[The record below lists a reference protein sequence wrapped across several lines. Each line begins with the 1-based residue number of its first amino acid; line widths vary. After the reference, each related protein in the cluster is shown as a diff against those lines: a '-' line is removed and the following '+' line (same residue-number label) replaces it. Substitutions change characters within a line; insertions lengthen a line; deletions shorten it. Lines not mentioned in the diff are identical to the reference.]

1 MPRLALLSQSTPNHP
16 RPPER
21 RRRACNIVS
30 FHNTDT
36 LLSLVDLPSNVRKS
50 SLLGICLDF
59 RQFRANVTIA
69 PARGVLA
76 GSCPQRCPLFQWS
89 DRLHAARPTLPTARE
104 RGLYPA
110 NPWHRT
116 AIAGDSWQA
125 FPGPRRIR
133 IAWQDDPPQGRADG
147 IVTSPSARCS
157 RAREAAGRSNS
168 PASEGPERC
177 LLGNRYCSKHW
188 GQRSGRQQRERLA
201 VASRDGIAGVNLKA

>member
-1 MPRLALLSQSTPNHP
+1 MGTPARRGTDTEVCAHPPVGCAIRRGTPETMISLLECGGKREAAKSP
-16 RPPER
+16 
-21 RRRACNIVS
+21 RRAPPRSAATC
-30 FHNTDT
+30 H
-36 LLSLVDLPSNVRKS
+36 
-50 SLLGICLDF
+50 
-59 RQFRANVTIA
+59 AA
-69 PARGVLA
+69 PALPRISRVLRR
-76 GSCPQRCPLFQWS
+76 SS
-89 DRLHAARPTLPTARE
+89 PTARE
-104 RGLYPA
+104 RGLYHA

-125 FPGPRRIR
+125 FPDPRRIR